1 MKTVS
6 LAPIKIIRIGNI
18 SSSNNSANENR
29 SELDTHA
36 DTCVFGKDTALITQD
51 FDQPVKVLGYDGAI
65 GGKESCRT
73 VTAVVAYDHPATGEV
88 FYLHFHQAI
97 LIPRMTNNLISPM
110 QLRDNDLYVNDEP
123 KHMVL
128 TPTDNHHAICV
139 PQLRFP

>member
-18 SSSNNSANENR
+18 SSLDNRRNENR
-29 SELDTHA
+29 TELDSHA

-65 GGKESCRT
+65 GEKESCRT
-73 VTAVVAYDHPATGEV
+73 GTAVVAYDHPATGEV

-110 QLRDNDLYVNDEP
+110 QLRDNDIY
-123 KHMVL
+123 M
-128 TPTDNHHAICV
+128 
-139 PQLRFP
+139 